1 MLSPSVT
8 VAWRAGVDKRD
19 RPSGAGPNTPRER
32 DLRRYP
38 PGGASD
44 TLASPRR
51 ETARHDDGEPVMTTR
66 TGARGLADELA
77 EVPGVGAPMR
87 RPICG
92 TPPPPDT
99 GDRAALW

>member
-1 MLSPSVT
+1 
-8 VAWRAGVDKRD
+8 
-19 RPSGAGPNTPRER
+19 
-32 DLRRYP
+32 
-38 PGGASD
+38 
-44 TLASPRR
+44 
-51 ETARHDDGEPVMTTR
+51 MTTR